1 MTDMDIEF
9 MEWVGFSLSFLAAF
23 LFSLY
28 HISLSSFSKI
38 SLSRFLEDK
47 DKTYRGKIL
56 DIYDEI
62 KTAVGFLRIIF
73 LIAFLIYLFTIFPRL
88 RYWPLWLFL
97 ISLGFYFI
105 FFDTLPRLLNALN
118 KNRVLGL
125 FLPSYRLARFL
136 AYPLLAMTK
145 IKAPAEEQ
153 EELRETSDEEIQA
166 FIEEAQE
173 EGIIETE
180 ERGLLKSV
188 VEFGDTVVREIMTPR
203 VDVTAIKS
211 DTTIE
216 KLREMVIK
224 EKHSR
229 VPVYKDR
236 VDNIEG
242 IVIAKDLLEY
252 ADDKLK
258 DSSIE
263 PLIRPV
269 YYVPE
274 SMKVAELLKELQKRK
289 QKLAVVVDDE
299 LLKELQKRKQK
310 LAVVVDEHGGVSG
323 LVTMED
329 LVEEIVGEIQDEYDR
344 EETQIIERGPS
355 DYIVSGDVEVEE
367 IEELFDLEFAEDNY
381 ITIGGLITH
390 HLGRLP
396 ELGEKVQIKGLSL
409 EILEVD
415 QKTIKK
421 LRKTIKKLRIK
432 KQSKVEP
439 GEEK

>member
-1 MTDMDIEF
+1 MDVEF
-9 MEWVGFSLSFLAAF
+9 VIWTGFFLSFLAAF
-23 LFSLY
+23 LFSLF
-28 HISLSSFSKI
+28 HLSLSSFSKI
-38 SLSRFLEDK
+38 ALSRFLEDK
-47 DKTYRGKIL
+47 DKKYRVKIL

-62 KTAVGFLRIIF
+62 KIAVGFLRIIF
-73 LIAFLIYLFTIFPRL
+73 LLAFLVYLFTIFPRL
-88 RYWPLWLFL
+88 RFWPLWLFL
-97 ISLGFYFI
+97 ISLGIYFV
-105 FFDTLPRLLNALN
+105 FFDSLPRLLNALN
-118 KNRVLGL
+118 KKRILGL
-125 FLPSYRLARFL
+125 FLPSYRLARIL
-136 AYPLLAMTK
+136 AYPLLLITK
-145 IKAPAEEQ
+145 IKESEEEQ
-153 EELRETSDEEIQA
+153 EEFREASDEEIQT

-180 ERGLLKSV
+180 ERKLLKSV

-203 VDVTAIKS
+203 VDMAAINS

-216 KLREMVIK
+216 KLRELVIK
-224 EKHSR
+224 EKRSR

-252 ADDKLK
+252 ADDKFK
-258 DSSIE
+258 NDSIE

-274 SMKVAELLKELQKRK
+274 SMKVSELLN
-289 QKLAVVVDDE
+289 
-299 LLKELQKRKQK
+299 ELQKRKQK

-329 LVEEIVGEIQDEYDR
+329 LVEEIVGEIKDEYDR
-344 EETQIIERGPS
+344 EEIQIIERGPS
-355 DYIVSGDVEVEE
+355 DYIVSGDAEVEE
-367 IEELFDLEFAEDNY
+367 IEELFDLEFAENSY

-396 ELGEKVQIKGLSL
+396 EVGEKVKMKGLSL

-421 LRKTIKKLRIK
+421 LRIKKRTK
-432 KQSKVEP
+432 
-439 GEEK
+439 GEKPSEKS

>member
-1 MTDMDIEF
+1 MIDMNVEIVT
-9 MEWVGFSLSFLAAF
+9 WAGFSLSFLAAF
-23 LFSLY
+23 LFSLF
-28 HISLSSFSKI
+28 HLSLSSFSKI
-38 SLSRFLEDK
+38 ALSRFLEDK
-47 DKTYRGKIL
+47 DKKYRLKIL

-62 KTAVGFLRIIF
+62 KIAVGFMRVIF
-73 LIAFLIYLFTIFPRL
+73 LIAFLVYLFTIFPRL
-88 RYWPLWLFL
+88 RFWPLWLFL
-97 ISLGFYFI
+97 ISLVVYFVL
-105 FFDTLPRLLNALN
+105 FDSLPRLLNALN
-118 KNRVLGL
+118 KKRILSL
-125 FLPSYRLARFL
+125 FLPSYRLAHFL
-136 AYPLLAMTK
+136 AYPLLAITK
-145 IKAPAEEQ
+145 IKEPEEEQ
-153 EELRETSDEEIQA
+153 EEFREASDEEIQT

-203 VDVTAIKS
+203 VDMAAIKS

-216 KLREMVIK
+216 KLRKLVIK
-224 EKHSR
+224 EKRSR

-252 ADDKLK
+252 ADDKYK
-258 DSSIE
+258 NDSIE
-263 PLIRPV
+263 PLIRPA

-274 SMKVAELLKELQKRK
+274 SMKVSELLNELQKRK
-289 QKLAVVVDDE
+289 L
-299 LLKELQKRKQK
+299 K

-344 EETQIIERGPS
+344 EEIQIIERGPS
-355 DYIVSGDVEVEE
+355 DYIVSGDAEVEE
-367 IEELFDLEFAEDNY
+367 IEELFDLEFAENSY

-396 ELGEKVQIKGLSL
+396 EIGEKVQIKNLSL
-409 EILEVD
+409 EILEVG
-415 QKTIKK
+415 Q
-421 LRKTIKKLRIK
+421 KTIKKLRIK
-432 KQSKVEP
+432 KRRK
-439 GEEK
+439 EEKPSEKS

>member
-1 MTDMDIEF
+1 MDIEF
-9 MEWVGFSLSFLAAF
+9 VKWAGFSLSFLAAF
-23 LFSLY
+23 LFSLF
-28 HISLSSFSKI
+28 HLSLSSFSKI
-38 SLSRFLEDK
+38 ALSRFLEDK
-47 DKTYRGKIL
+47 DKKYRVKIL
-56 DIYDEI
+56 DNYDEI
-62 KTAVGFLRIIF
+62 KTAVGFLRVIF
-73 LIAFLIYLFTIFPRL
+73 LIAFLVYLFTIFPRL
-88 RYWPLWLFL
+88 RFWPLWLFL
-97 ISLGFYFI
+97 ISLGAYFVL
-105 FFDTLPRLLNALN
+105 FDSLPRVFNALS
-118 KNRVLGL
+118 KKRILSL

-136 AYPLLAMTK
+136 AYPLLVITK
-145 IKAPAEEQ
+145 IKESEEEQ
-153 EELRETSDEEIQA
+153 EEFREASDEEIQT

-180 ERGLLKSV
+180 ERKLLKSV
-188 VEFGDTVVREIMTPR
+188 VEFGDTTVREIMTPR
-203 VDVTAIKS
+203 VDMAAIKS

-216 KLREMVIK
+216 KLRELVIK
-224 EKHSR
+224 EKRSR

-252 ADDKLK
+252 ADDKYK
-258 DSSIE
+258 NDSIE

-274 SMKVAELLKELQKRK
+274 SMKVSELLN
-289 QKLAVVVDDE
+289 
-299 LLKELQKRKQK
+299 ELQKRKQK

-344 EETQIIERGPS
+344 EEIQIIERGPS
-355 DYIVSGDVEVEE
+355 DYIVSGDAEVEE
-367 IEELFDLEFAEDNY
+367 IEELFDLEFAENSY

-396 ELGEKVQIKGLSL
+396 EVGEKVQIKGLSL

-421 LRKTIKKLRIK
+421 LRIKKR
-432 KQSKVEP
+432 SKEEKP
-439 GEEK
+439 GEKS

>member
-1 MTDMDIEF
+1 MIDMDVEF

-28 HISLSSFSKI
+28 HLSLSSFSKI

-47 DKTYRGKIL
+47 DKAYRGKIL

-62 KTAVGFLRIIF
+62 KAAVGFLRIIF
-73 LIAFLIYLFTIFPRL
+73 LIAFLVYLFTIFPRL

-105 FFDTLPRLLNALN
+105 FFDTLPRLLNAMN
-118 KNRVLGL
+118 KNRILGL

-252 ADDKLK
+252 ADDKFK
-258 DSSIE
+258 NDSIE

-289 QKLAVVVDDE
+289 QKLAVVVD
-299 LLKELQKRKQK
+299 
-310 LAVVVDEHGGVSG
+310 EHGGVSG
-323 LVTMED
+323 LVTIED
-329 LVEEIVGEIQDEYDR
+329 LVEEIVGEIQDEYDM

-355 DYIVSGDVEVEE
+355 DYIVSGDAEVEE
-367 IEELFDLEFAEDNY
+367 IEELFHLEFAEDSY

-390 HLGRLP
+390 HLGKLP
-396 ELGEKVQIKGLSL
+396 EVGEKVQIKGLSL

-421 LRKTIKKLRIK
+421 LRIK
-432 KQSKVEP
+432 KQSK
-439 GEEK
+439 EESDEES

>member
-62 KTAVGFLRIIF
+62 KAAVGFLRIIF

-289 QKLAVVVDDE
+289 QKLAVVVD
-299 LLKELQKRKQK
+299 
-310 LAVVVDEHGGVSG
+310 EHGGVSG

-421 LRKTIKKLRIK
+421 LRIK

>member
-1 MTDMDIEF
+1 MNVEIVT
-9 MEWVGFSLSFLAAF
+9 WAGFFLSFLAAF
-23 LFSLY
+23 LFSLF
-28 HISLSSFSKI
+28 HLSLSSFSKI
-38 SLSRFLEDK
+38 ALSRFLEDK
-47 DKTYRGKIL
+47 DKKYRLKIL

-62 KTAVGFLRIIF
+62 KIAVGFLRVIF
-73 LIAFLIYLFTIFPRL
+73 LIAFLVYLFTIFPRL
-88 RYWPLWLFL
+88 RFWPLWLFL
-97 ISLGFYFI
+97 ISLVVYFVL
-105 FFDTLPRLLNALN
+105 FDSLPRLLNALN
-118 KNRVLGL
+118 KKRILSL
-125 FLPSYRLARFL
+125 FLPSYRLAHFL
-136 AYPLLAMTK
+136 AYPLLAITK
-145 IKAPAEEQ
+145 IKESEEEQ
-153 EELRETSDEEIQA
+153 EEFRETSDEEIQT

-188 VEFGDTVVREIMTPR
+188 VEFGDTFVREIMTPR
-203 VDVTAIKS
+203 VDMAAIKS

-216 KLREMVIK
+216 KLRKLVIK
-224 EKHSR
+224 EKRSR

-252 ADDKLK
+252 ADDKYK
-258 DSSIE
+258 NDSIE
-263 PLIRPV
+263 PLIRPA

-274 SMKVAELLKELQKRK
+274 SMKVSELLNELQKRK
-289 QKLAVVVDDE
+289 L
-299 LLKELQKRKQK
+299 K

-344 EETQIIERGPS
+344 EEIQIIERGPS
-355 DYIVSGDVEVEE
+355 DYIVSGDAEVEE
-367 IEELFDLEFAEDNY
+367 IEELFDLEFAEDSY

-396 ELGEKVQIKGLSL
+396 EIGEKVQIKNLSL

-421 LRKTIKKLRIK
+421 LRIKKR
-432 KQSKVEP
+432 SKEEEP
-439 GEEK
+439 GEKS

>member
-62 KTAVGFLRIIF
+62 KAAVGFLRIIF

-289 QKLAVVVDDE
+289 QKLAVVVD
-299 LLKELQKRKQK
+299 
-310 LAVVVDEHGGVSG
+310 EHGGVSG

-421 LRKTIKKLRIK
+421 LRIKKL
-432 KQSKVEP
+432 SKEES

>member
-1 MTDMDIEF
+1 MIDMNVEIVT
-9 MEWVGFSLSFLAAF
+9 WAGFFLSFLAAF
-23 LFSLY
+23 LFSLF
-28 HISLSSFSKI
+28 HLSLSSFSKI
-38 SLSRFLEDK
+38 ALSRFLEDK
-47 DKTYRGKIL
+47 DKKYRLKIL

-62 KTAVGFLRIIF
+62 KIAVGFLRVIF
-73 LIAFLIYLFTIFPRL
+73 LIAFLVYLFTIFPRL
-88 RYWPLWLFL
+88 RFWPLWLFL
-97 ISLGFYFI
+97 ISLVVYFVL
-105 FFDTLPRLLNALN
+105 FDSLPRLLNALN
-118 KNRVLGL
+118 KKRILSL
-125 FLPSYRLARFL
+125 FLPSYRLAHFL
-136 AYPLLAMTK
+136 AYPLLAITK
-145 IKAPAEEQ
+145 IKEPEEEQ
-153 EELRETSDEEIQA
+153 EEFREASDEEIQT

-203 VDVTAIKS
+203 VDMAAIKS

-216 KLREMVIK
+216 KLRKLVIK
-224 EKHSR
+224 EKRSR

-252 ADDKLK
+252 ADDKYK
-258 DSSIE
+258 NDSIE
-263 PLIRPV
+263 PLIRPA

-274 SMKVAELLKELQKRK
+274 SMKVSELLNELQKRK
-289 QKLAVVVDDE
+289 L
-299 LLKELQKRKQK
+299 K

-344 EETQIIERGPS
+344 EEIQIIERGPS
-355 DYIVSGDVEVEE
+355 DYIVSGDAEVEE
-367 IEELFDLEFAEDNY
+367 IEELFDLEFAENSY

-396 ELGEKVQIKGLSL
+396 EIGEKVQIKNLSL
-409 EILEVD
+409 EILEVG
-415 QKTIKK
+415 Q
-421 LRKTIKKLRIK
+421 KTIKKLRIK
-432 KQSKVEP
+432 KRRK
-439 GEEK
+439 EEKPSEKS

>member
-1 MTDMDIEF
+1 MIDMGVEIVT
-9 MEWVGFSLSFLAAF
+9 WAGFFLSFLAAF
-23 LFSLY
+23 LFSLF
-28 HISLSSFSKI
+28 HLSLSSFSKI
-38 SLSRFLEDK
+38 ALSRFLEDR
-47 DKTYRGKIL
+47 DKKYRVKIL

-62 KTAVGFLRIIF
+62 KTAVGFLRVIF
-73 LIAFLIYLFTIFPRL
+73 LIAFLVYLFTIFPRL
-88 RYWPLWLFL
+88 RFWPLWLFL
-97 ISLGFYFI
+97 ISLGVYFML
-105 FFDTLPRLLNALN
+105 FDLLPRLLNALN
-118 KNRVLGL
+118 KKRILGL
-125 FLPSYRLARFL
+125 FLPSYRLAHFL
-136 AYPLLAMTK
+136 AYPLLAITK
-145 IKAPAEEQ
+145 IKESEEEQ
-153 EELRETSDEEIQA
+153 EELRETSDEEIQT
-166 FIEEAQE
+166 FIKEAQE

-203 VDVTAIKS
+203 VDMAAIKS
-211 DTTIE
+211 NTTIE
-216 KLREMVIK
+216 KLRKLVIK
-224 EKHSR
+224 EKRSR

-252 ADDKLK
+252 ADDKYK
-258 DSSIE
+258 NDSIE
-263 PLIRPV
+263 PLIRPA

-274 SMKVAELLKELQKRK
+274 SMKVSELLNELQKRK
-289 QKLAVVVDDE
+289 L
-299 LLKELQKRKQK
+299 K

-344 EETQIIERGPS
+344 EEIQIIERGPS
-355 DYIVSGDVEVEE
+355 DYIVSGDAEVEE
-367 IEELFDLEFAEDNY
+367 IEELFDLEFAEDSY

-396 ELGEKVQIKGLSL
+396 KIGEKVQIKNLSL

-421 LRKTIKKLRIK
+421 LRIKKRGK
-432 KQSKVEP
+432 EKEP
-439 GEEK
+439 SEKS